1 MSSLREIKGRIATVG
16 NTLKI
21 TSAMSMI
28 SSVKLHKSQNVYIKA
43 KKYENTLSQILKATY
58 EQEIPDF
65 KFGEKNQS
73 AKTTNQS
80 SITKSQDLLKNITLV
95 VISSNTTLCGAFNSN
110 IEKLAT
116 DTIKEYQ
123 DKGTG
128 YIQILTIGKTVAKH
142 LSKRFPGV
150 ESLPDKM
157 ADRPDTREIEEL
169 ASRLSEMHKNGEA
182 DVVEFIYN
190 HFASA
195 SVQKPVRERFLPL
208 ILFDYQVKDS
218 ERYIYEPGLQ
228 EIRTDLIK
236 KCLVAKTNLILAD
249 SRAAE
254 HSARTV
260 AMQMATDNAQKI
272 LQELSLQYN
281 KMRQQAITNELLD
294 IMGGYSSR

>member
-28 SSVKLHKSQNVYIKA
+28 SSVKLHKSQSVYIKA
-43 KKYENTLSQILKATY
+43 KRYENTLSQILKATY
-58 EQEIPDF
+58 EKE
-65 KFGEKNQS
+65 ETENAKNGQ
-73 AKTTNQS
+73 TGNP
-80 SITKSQDLLKNITLV
+80 LKNVTLV
-95 VISSNTTLCGAFNSN
+95 VVSSNTTLCGAFNSN
-110 IEKLAT
+110 IEKLALE
-116 DTIKEYQ
+116 TIKEYQ
-123 DKGTG
+123 SKLVTN
-128 YIQILTIGKTVAKH
+128 IQILSIGKTVAKH
-142 LSKRFPGV
+142 LRNRFPGV

-157 ADRPDTREIEEL
+157 ADRPDTTEIEYL

-182 DVVEFIYN
+182 DTVEFIYN
-190 HFASA
+190 HFSSA
-195 SVQKPVRERFLPL
+195 STQTPVREKFLPL
-208 ILFDYQVKDS
+208 KLFEYQVKDS
-218 ERYIYEPGLQ
+218 ERYIYEPDLQ
-228 EIRTDLIK
+228 EIRTELIK
-236 KCLVAKTNLILAD
+236 KCLTAKTNLMLAD

-281 KMRQQAITNELLD
+281 KMRQQSITNELLD